1 MTSSAAICCSFVFEP
16 GDYDDEFHTLDDEI
30 DHYARGLEGFQ
41 EVVSWYSRDGRF
53 TNAMYFFSDMD
64 SVRKLASF
72 PTHKEAKKKFAR
84 WYRSYEV
91 TIMEV
96 KGSYSGTAN
105 VAE

>member
-1 MTSSAAICCSFVFEP
+1 MTSSKAICCSFVFEP
-16 GDYDDEFHTLDDEI
+16 GDYDTEFHTLDNEI
-30 DHYARGLEGFQ
+30 DQHARGLEGFQ
-41 EVVSWYSRDGRF
+41 KVDSWYSKDGNV

-72 PTHKEAKKKFAR
+72 AAHKDAKMKFAR
-84 WYRSYEV
+84 WYKSYEV

-105 VAE
+105 VA